1 MLVPYQTVK
10 KAKEKKRK
18 GSIVQYIRQLKHN
31 ENELIKTPAHIWLTM
46 SLMFDLFHFSHVFCL
61 LF

>member
-31 ENELIKTPAHIWLTM
+31 ENELIKTPAHI
-46 SLMFDLFHFSHVFCL
+46 
-61 LF
+61 